1 MRENQLLESE
11 RVTASTL
18 LSGRRGDLPPLVS
31 VASGASVRQAL
42 NLMGTYNVSQI
53 PVVEAKECVGSLS
66 EGPLMA
72 RALADAKILDQPV
85 SDVMQP
91 PFPVIETGAPLD
103 RVTAL
108 LSRETPAAL
117 VREDGTFVGIVTR
130 HDVLRHVAGI
140 K

>member
-1 MRENQLLESE
+1 
-11 RVTASTL
+11 
-18 LSGRRGDLPPLVS
+18 
-31 VASGASVRQAL
+31 
-42 NLMGTYNVSQI
+42 
-53 PVVEAKECVGSLS
+53 VGSLS

-72 RALADAKILDQPV
+72 RALADAQLLDQAV
-85 SDVMQP
+85 SEVMQP
-91 PFPVIETGAPLD
+91 PFPVIEPTTPLD

-140 K
+140 R